1 MARKRVV
8 EAPSLHSW
16 EDVND
21 ALRQIAEAQIALGE
35 IQSDMQKQ
43 ILGAQKVA
51 EEQSKPLNDNVAKL
65 EREIKSFVTDHRDE
79 MGKTKSMVLTF
90 GEVGFRL
97 STSVSL
103 PRAKEK
109 LEEII
114 RRLKSRQ
121 MTDCIVVE
129 EKVSKEAL
137 KKYGEDTVNAVG
149 ATWKQSDVFGYE
161 VNIAE
166 HRQAGADQGGQLRKG
181 AHGMTAARTGRKQPS
196 IRTLWAIAKSPELH
210 LTDEDLHAVV
220 YRETGKESMKMLTQG
235 EVNTVARV
243 LQNMKDS
250 VSRSVRDKRTDT
262 GGDIRTT
269 AQRRKIYALCE
280 ALGWNDDPR
289 RIQGFVK
296 RVAHVDR
303 IEWLNMAQCE
313 KVIEGLKA
321 ILARQRRKEA
331 EL

>member
-1 MARKRVV
+1 
-8 EAPSLHSW
+8 
-16 EDVND
+16 
-21 ALRQIAEAQIALGE
+21 
-35 IQSDMQKQ
+35 
-43 ILGAQKVA
+43 
-51 EEQSKPLNDNVAKL
+51 
-65 EREIKSFVTDHRDE
+65 
-79 MGKTKSMVLTF
+79 
-90 GEVGFRL
+90 
-97 STSVSL
+97 
-103 PRAKEK
+103 
-109 LEEII
+109 
-114 RRLKSRQ
+114 
-121 MTDCIVVE
+121 
-129 EKVSKEAL
+129 
-137 KKYGEDTVNAVG
+137 
-149 ATWKQSDVFGYE
+149 
-161 VNIAE
+161 
-166 HRQAGADQGGQLRKG
+166 
-181 AHGMTAARTGRKQPS
+181 MTAARTGRKQPS

-280 ALGWNDDPR
+280 ALGWNDDP
-289 RIQGFVK
+289 
-296 RVAHVDR
+296 

>member
-1 MARKRVV
+1 
-8 EAPSLHSW
+8 
-16 EDVND
+16 
-21 ALRQIAEAQIALGE
+21 
-35 IQSDMQKQ
+35 
-43 ILGAQKVA
+43 
-51 EEQSKPLNDNVAKL
+51 
-65 EREIKSFVTDHRDE
+65 
-79 MGKTKSMVLTF
+79 
-90 GEVGFRL
+90 
-97 STSVSL
+97 
-103 PRAKEK
+103 
-109 LEEII
+109 
-114 RRLKSRQ
+114 
-121 MTDCIVVE
+121 
-129 EKVSKEAL
+129 
-137 KKYGEDTVNAVG
+137 
-149 ATWKQSDVFGYE
+149 
-161 VNIAE
+161 
-166 HRQAGADQGGQLRKG
+166 
-181 AHGMTAARTGRKQPS
+181 MTAARTGRKQPS

-303 IEWLNMAQCE
+303 IEWLN
-313 KVIEGLKA
+313 IRLEGLQRKRRGRSQGVYRTDCPCRHKR
-321 ILARQRRKEA
+321 RQSHRLHRWYA
-331 EL
+331 AHQ